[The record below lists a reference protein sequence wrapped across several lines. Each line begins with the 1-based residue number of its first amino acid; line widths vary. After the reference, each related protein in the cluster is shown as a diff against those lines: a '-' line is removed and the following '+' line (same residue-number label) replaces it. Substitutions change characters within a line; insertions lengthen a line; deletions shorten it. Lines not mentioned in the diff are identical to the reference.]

1 MEIQHDAPNLS
12 GAKPCPSCK
21 AQVARDAVIC
31 IHCGYNFT
39 TKQKMAGN
47 SWFAANQKL
56 VVMAGGGLLIMGL
69 GLAYL
74 FWPEPDLPPPVMA
87 TPAPIAPPDPAPAV
101 EPAEMAAPVVDEAKP
116 ETPARPET
124 PPEPT
129 PEEIAAR
136 KAEEERLAREAE
148 EARLAAER
156 AAFEARKT
164 QAERTLRQRLD
175 ASEPMYKLGE
185 TVELRRK
192 NGLVNKGEL
201 QHFSGTGN
209 ERVAVMA
216 TATGEIGVPL
226 TALDSP
232 SRRRMDPDYR
242 EAYIAHMLSTR
253 LPDAPKPPPAE

>member
-1 MEIQHDAPNLS
+1 MEIQHNAPNLS

-31 IHCGYNFT
+31 VQCGYNFAT
-39 TKQKMAGN
+39 RQKVAGN

-56 VVMAGGGLLIMGL
+56 VVMAGSGLLIMVL

-74 FWPEPDLPPPVMA
+74 FWPEPDLPPPVIS
-87 TPAPIAPPDPAPAV
+87 TPDPVAQPAPAPTAEPEATA
-101 EPAEMAAPVVDEAKP
+101 EPAAAEPEAPAQP
-116 ETPARPET
+116 EA

-129 PEEIAAR
+129 PEEIAAQ

-156 AAFEARKT
+156 AAFEARKA
-164 QAERTLRQRLD
+164 QAERTLRQQLETR
-175 ASEPMYKLGE
+175 EPMHTLGE

-192 NGLVNKGEL
+192 NGLVHKGEL
-201 QHFSGTGN
+201 QRFSGTGN
-209 ERVAVMA
+209 ERVAVV
-216 TATGEIGVPL
+216 TTSTGEIGVPL
-226 TALDSP
+226 VALDGP
-232 SRRRMDPDYR
+232 SRRRMDADYR

-253 LPDAPKPPPAE
+253 LPDAPKPEPAE